1 MSGLEI
7 PICQDSL
14 PRHHY
19 ITTSLRLLPI
29 CTYKVL
35 SLYRSTIFYV
45 IQKMTSKNE
54 FNSGYNNTL
63 FIRDW
68 SLKKR
73 GFDVIYDSDKLEF
86 VIP

>member
-1 MSGLEI
+1 MRRTL
-7 PICQDSL
+7 CHADLHNLFSL
-14 PRHHY
+14 
-19 ITTSLRLLPI
+19 
-29 CTYKVL
+29 CKYKML
-35 SLYRSTIFYV
+35 SLYRSAIFYV

-86 VIP
+86 VRLTSAFMFY

>member
-1 MSGLEI
+1 
-7 PICQDSL
+7 
-14 PRHHY
+14 
-19 ITTSLRLLPI
+19 
-29 CTYKVL
+29 
-35 SLYRSTIFYV
+35 
-45 IQKMTSKNE
+45 MTSKNE